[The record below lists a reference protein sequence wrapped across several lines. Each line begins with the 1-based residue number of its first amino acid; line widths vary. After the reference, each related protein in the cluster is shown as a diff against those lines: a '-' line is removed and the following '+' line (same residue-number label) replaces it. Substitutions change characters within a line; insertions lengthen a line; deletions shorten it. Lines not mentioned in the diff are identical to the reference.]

1 MGCASAGI
9 PNASANAS
17 KHAALSNANAPPT
30 QKCPAVAAAMIPTPI
45 RARVKIG
52 PLAKARGEKT
62 VKSTSIKR
70 TGTTTPTSAVVH
82 HAEVGQVT
90 ILKDV
95 KNLIATI
102 LT

>member
-1 MGCASAGI
+1 
-9 PNASANAS
+9 
-17 KHAALSNANAPPT
+17 
-30 QKCPAVAAAMIPTPI
+30 MIPTPI

-52 PLAKARGEKT
+52 PLAKARGEST
-62 VKSTSIKR
+62 VKSTNKER

-82 HAEVGQVT
+82 HAEVGQATVS
-90 ILKDV
+90 KDV